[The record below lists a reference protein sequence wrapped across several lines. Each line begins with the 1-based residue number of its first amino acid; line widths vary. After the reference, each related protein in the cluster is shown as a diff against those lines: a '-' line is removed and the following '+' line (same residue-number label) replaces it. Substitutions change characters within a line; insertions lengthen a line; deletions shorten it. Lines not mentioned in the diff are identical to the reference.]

1 MNYAPIVIPTLNR
14 YEHLKNCIESLQA
27 NSYAKYTDL
36 YISLDYPPEEKYV
49 EGYNRI
55 KEYLSNGI
63 DGFASVK
70 VFYQEK
76 NLGARGNSLFLNNY
90 VMDRYETYII
100 TEDDNVFAP
109 CYLEYINKALDLYA
123 TDDSIISVYASGP
136 SVEGEKPTDENVYLL
151 KYFSAY
157 GSGRWTKKTRE
168 MEKIVNREYVENI
181 GCSRSILKKLKYE
194 NAVTICALASTILRK
209 EKVYCNA
216 DGTVPLIDMVQMI
229 YYAVED
235 KYMLCSKDHMVK
247 NMGYDGSGVN
257 CSNVSNYA
265 FSKVKLLEDSSFDIH
280 CSGKP
285 KYRRV
290 KVDRS
295 MGGRFHVQCALIKLW
310 LWRILANRKL
320 VH

>member
-1 MNYAPIVIPTLNR
+1 
-14 YEHLKNCIESLQA
+14 
-27 NSYAKYTDL
+27 
-36 YISLDYPPEEKYV
+36 
-49 EGYNRI
+49 
-55 KEYLSNGI
+55 
-63 DGFASVK
+63 
-70 VFYQEK
+70 
-76 NLGARGNSLFLNNY
+76 
-90 VMDRYETYII
+90 
-100 TEDDNVFAP
+100 
-109 CYLEYINKALDLYA
+109 
-123 TDDSIISVYASGP
+123 
-136 SVEGEKPTDENVYLL
+136 
-151 KYFSAY
+151 
-157 GSGRWTKKTRE
+157 
-168 MEKIVNREYVENI
+168 
-181 GCSRSILKKLKYE
+181 
-194 NAVTICALASTILRK
+194 
-209 EKVYCNA
+209 
-216 DGTVPLIDMVQMI
+216 MVQMI